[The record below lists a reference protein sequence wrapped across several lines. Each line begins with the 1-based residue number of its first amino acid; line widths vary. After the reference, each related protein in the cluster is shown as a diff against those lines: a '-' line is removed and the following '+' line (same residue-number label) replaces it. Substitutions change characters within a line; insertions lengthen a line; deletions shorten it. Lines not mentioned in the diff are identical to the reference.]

1 MDLFPAGTS
10 IVACSRPFG
19 HVVAGRVFEVPF
31 GEVYDQ
37 AEGCRVPFHCLA
49 GRSNVME
56 VVSVPMVQ
64 PVVMMEDLNLD
75 ERDGERNTTLINCLK
90 LRYQLRS
97 AVFLSIYF

>member
-1 MDLFPAGTS
+1 MDLFPAGTNTE
-10 IVACSRPFG
+10 ACSHPFG

-31 GEVYDQ
+31 GEVYDR
-37 AEGCRVPFHCLA
+37 AVGCRVPFHCLA

-75 ERDGERNTTLINCLK
+75 KKRETRH
-90 LRYQLRS
+90 
-97 AVFLSIYF
+97 